1 MLSVIIPARNSKA
14 LTSNCLSS
22 LVFTFQYVTF
32 PTEFILI
39 DDNSDENEGI
49 LPLFLNFRK
58 SVKSTVKIIR
68 FQQRQHYTGVF
79 TCGLSQAEGNQ
90 VFFLSNDMM
99 LTPDFLKTVLSVA
112 NLEPEI
118 GVVRGISQYTDSH
131 PDHICSPPFPMRGYQ
146 DVLDFSNYI
155 SRYQGLHY
163 VEDKLLSGDAIL
175 IKRTVLDK
183 IGVMDT
189 RFFGYF
195 GDLDYGI
202 RAKRAG
208 FKLVCAKGAWLHHEG
223 GGHIKHEAN
232 TENVNLNLKHQNR
245 MQMVQAAYI
254 NFREKWDTS
263 LPETYPGYLNFDFEK
278 IFAQKVNFS
287 EYEAPKPLDLE
298 ICQVL

>member
-22 LVFTFQYVTF
+22 VLFTFQFATF
-32 PTEFILI
+32 PVEFILI
-39 DDNSDENEGI
+39 DDNSDQNEEI

-58 SVKSTVKIIR
+58 SVKHPVKIIR
-68 FQQRQHYTGVF
+68 FHQRQHYTGVF
-79 TCGLSQAEGNQ
+79 SCGLSQAEGNQ

-99 LTPDFLKTVLSVA
+99 IAPDFLKTVLSVA
-112 NLEPEI
+112 NIEAEI
-118 GVVRGISQYTDSH
+118 GIVRGISQYTDSH
-131 PDHICSPPFPMRGYQ
+131 PEHICSPPFPMRGYQ

-155 SRYQGLHY
+155 SRYHGLHY

-175 IKRTVLDK
+175 IKRTLLDK

-202 RAKRAG
+202 RVRRAG

-223 GGHIKHEAN
+223 GGHVKHEASRD
-232 TENVNLNLKHQNR
+232 NVDLNLKHQTR
-245 MQMVQAAYI
+245 MQMVQAAYTK
-254 NFREKWDTS
+254 FREKWDTS
-263 LPETYPGYLNFDFEK
+263 LREIYSGILDLNLEK
-278 IFAQKVNFS
+278 LHTQKVHFS
-287 EYEAPKPLDLE
+287 EYEPAQSLDLQ